1 MLEFIQKKL
10 RERMPDISN
19 HKIDDPVPND
29 IMMECAHLI
38 QELDDLSIEGADE
51 ASDERPLAPALNI
64 PLEDDLEIGSIEL
77 NLLDGRVTD
86 VAGDTSVP
94 TVNEYALNTA
104 LKTEEDFYQEAVNF
118 VRRLPRDSEASIEER
133 RREYAARKMTEYQ
146 DKCIQEGVF
155 GHNKINVSDASVPST
170 VTLNFG
176 PLKGPGSP
184 DYYVKLPV
192 LFQVDKHKEICRKQ
206 LEAISIASD
215 VDAFKTIKNTI
226 HETCKNSTD
235 YNYDSADTL
244 WEHVT
249 PKEIR
254 VPVGPPD
261 KYVVMVVFEAD
272 WTEKDLVY
280 SCAFNMKGANKKTAE
295 IKKATS
301 ALKGDFKTKKELIK
315 EYAEEVEAARRAAY
329 PNRFYQ
335 EAIDFGGSGTDTD
348 LPPASGTDTS
358 DVTVGGDPAPDTST
372 AQSTDNTTSTTPS
385 VDASP
390 APDDNTNTNG
400 GAVEVPVQTNDVSDQ
415 IADKVASETQDM
427 NSDQAIDNDLENA
440 GDTEDDWGAE
450 PTFGDEGSSEL
461 DTNLDDSVDA
471 SADDTGSDDETVG
484 DVDLPGEEDGG
495 DMDMSNIEN
504 MSIEDLINQ
513 GSEKLKTLSISQLK
527 SFLSGENTD
536 PVVEEAFQEAFF
548 LTSKN
553 INKELD
559 SELKRT
565 LGILNETNESGTQIL
580 SKFKKLTKPLNRAL
594 VKASKMEKVYNE
606 DERKTFAKLNKCLMD
621 LNVVIGTGKDP
632 NYAATIKRLVQAF
645 VSQTQAAA
653 KIIEAHNPA
662 PKGQQTK
669 GMTDV
674 NAKVTGKKP
683 KREV

>member
-1 MLEFIQKKL
+1 
-10 RERMPDISN
+10 
-19 HKIDDPVPND
+19 
-29 IMMECAHLI
+29 
-38 QELDDLSIEGADE
+38 
-51 ASDERPLAPALNI
+51 
-64 PLEDDLEIGSIEL
+64 
-77 NLLDGRVTD
+77 
-86 VAGDTSVP
+86 
-94 TVNEYALNTA
+94 
-104 LKTEEDFYQEAVNF
+104 
-118 VRRLPRDSEASIEER
+118 
-133 RREYAARKMTEYQ
+133 
-146 DKCIQEGVF
+146 
-155 GHNKINVSDASVPST
+155 
-170 VTLNFG
+170 
-176 PLKGPGSP
+176 
-184 DYYVKLPV
+184 
-192 LFQVDKHKEICRKQ
+192 
-206 LEAISIASD
+206 
-215 VDAFKTIKNTI
+215 
-226 HETCKNSTD
+226 
-235 YNYDSADTL
+235 
-244 WEHVT
+244 
-249 PKEIR
+249 
-254 VPVGPPD
+254 
-261 KYVVMVVFEAD
+261 
-272 WTEKDLVY
+272 
-280 SCAFNMKGANKKTAE
+280 
-295 IKKATS
+295 
-301 ALKGDFKTKKELIK
+301 
-315 EYAEEVEAARRAAY
+315 
-329 PNRFYQ
+329 
-335 EAIDFGGSGTDTD
+335 
-348 LPPASGTDTS
+348 
-358 DVTVGGDPAPDTST
+358 
-372 AQSTDNTTSTTPS
+372 
-385 VDASP
+385 
-390 APDDNTNTNG
+390 
-400 GAVEVPVQTNDVSDQ
+400 
-415 IADKVASETQDM
+415 M

-645 VSQTQAAA
+645 VSQAQAAA
-653 KIIEAHNPA
+653 KIIEAHSPV

>member
-10 RERMPDISN
+10 RERMTDISN

-51 ASDERPLAPALNI
+51 SSDERPLAPALNI

-86 VAGDTSVP
+86 VAGDSAVP

-118 VRRLPRDSEASIEER
+118 VRRLPRDSEANIEER
-133 RREYAARKMTEYQ
+133 RREYAARKMAEYQ
-146 DKCIQEGVF
+146 EKCIQEGVF
-155 GHNKINVSDASVPST
+155 GHKKINVSDPSVPST

-206 LEAISIASD
+206 LEAVSIVSD
-215 VDAFKTIKNTI
+215 IDAFKTIKNTI
-226 HETCKNSTD
+226 HDTCKNSTD

-261 KYVVMVVFEAD
+261 KYVVMVVLEPD
-272 WTEKDLVY
+272 WTDKDLVY
-280 SCAFNMKGANKKTAE
+280 TCSLSMKGANKKNAE
-295 IKKATS
+295 IKKAAS
-301 ALKGDFKTKKELIK
+301 NLKGDFKTKKEIIK
-315 EYAEEVEAARRAAY
+315 EYAEEIESSRLAAY
-329 PNRFYQ
+329 PSRFYQ
-335 EAIDFGGSGTDTD
+335 EAIDFGGAGTDTD
-348 LPPASGTDTS
+348 VPPASGTDTS
-358 DVTVGGDPAPDTST
+358 DVTVGDDTSTAATTTPDTST
-372 AQSTDNTTSTTPS
+372 APS
-385 VDASP
+385 VDAS
-390 APDDNTNTNG
+390 ATGDNTNTGDGNNV
-400 GAVEVPVQTNDVSDQ
+400 VEVPVQTNDVSSQ
-415 IADKVASETQDM
+415 IADKVAAETQDM
-427 NSDQAIDNDLENA
+427 DSNQAIDNELENV
-440 GDTEDDWGAE
+440 GDSEDDWGAE

-471 SADDTGSDDETVG
+471 SDNDDIGDDETVG
-484 DVDLPGEEDGG
+484 DVDLPGEEENGNI
-495 DMDMSNIEN
+495 DMSNIEN

-527 SFLSGENTD
+527 SFLSGESTD
-536 PVVEEAFQEAFF
+536 PIVEEAFQEAFF

-594 VKASKMEKVYNE
+594 VKASKMEKVYDE
-606 DERKTFAKLNKCLMD
+606 TERKIFAKLNKCLMD

-645 VSQTQAAA
+645 VSQAQAAA
-653 KIIEAHNPA
+653 NVIEAHNPA

-669 GMTDV
+669 GMSDV
-674 NAKVTGKKP
+674 NTKVTNKKP